1 MKNMPKRISQPPGR
15 VPGCP
20 EVQTTRSQTV
30 SSPSAAPRSM
40 RSLVARSLLALCAL
54 TAALSPAACA
64 KPAEAPVSHLDQLRH
79 DAAGSKDTTLSA
91 DWLLAELL
99 RPGGSADQG
108 KRARRHLD
116 ELKERTM
123 TSELARG
130 MDDFMHGRIRSAAD
144 EFFGALLLARTSTDP
159 RAPLV
164 AWYAALHTQDLSRH
178 VHDFG
183 KKHQADVELM
193 LREPGNIGFRAYAI
207 VVDLWARQ
215 AFARAESDV
224 DERLAARLG
233 CVKEVGLAGP
243 FGEGVASD
251 ILRAFPAEAAGPWP
265 RSWTGSPGRPDPR
278 QLEVERMGCDVEPTD
293 ARGTGVFYAQSFL
306 ELDRQEDLIVSAS
319 GATAIWVDDVRV
331 LDRDVRTWGVWP
343 RFGARLKLGA
353 GRHRVLWKV
362 GDGGTALRVVRP
374 DGRPWTGPSSA
385 DGSASYSLQGPV
397 ILADPN
403 AIMAYIRP
411 GGVRDPGDDLTRYLA
426 AFLADRE
433 GQPDVATV
441 LFEPLVKD
449 PATAT
454 GVCLITAG
462 GFAEGD
468 PIYDQSQT
476 RELVHELEVRAV
488 ERDPGLWYPRLRGAV
503 WEAEQ
508 RGPVE
513 AVTTLAGLVKEF
525 PQVAALHNALA
536 RTYEQLGWAPE
547 LERTIEHLIV
557 QFPDDT
563 GAIALG
569 IDLFEGRG
577 DAAGVDRL
585 LARLRELDPDSEV
598 MLERAIARRDYQT
611 ALAELKRLA
620 KRRPSRED
628 LALRIEDVMV
638 RAGND
643 EHAWKRL
650 EEAISREPRDVHAR
664 LALADAAVVRGEK
677 GALAKALVDAV
688 EAGADPSVIEE
699 AIDLVEGVT
708 ELEPYRLDARRV
720 IADFEAS
727 KKEHPG
733 TAVRVLDYGAVLI
746 RSDGSSRFLEHEI
759 VRVQSEEGIKRF
771 TEMDTGGHILHLRV
785 IKKDG
790 RVLEPEAV
798 EGKPTAT
805 MPHLEIGDYVE
816 QERIISRWGEGESA
830 EYEGPAWF
838 FREEDVAY
846 ARSEFVV
853 IAPASK
859 QLQLEKANGVPEPT
873 TVRRGLQVSHHFRVD
888 DSPAAPAEPG
898 SPPAQEFLPRVSV
911 GWGLSFDKRIERTS
925 RSLMPLTPVDPRIRR
940 IAENIV
946 RPVAE
951 EPQAAAPAKAT
962 KAKTAAG
969 EPAAPAQTKT
979 SAPKPAAAP
988 APLGKDEEQLR
999 QARALY
1005 HWVLDSVQEG
1015 EETDGRRV
1023 VVSRSGNRWRGFV
1036 TLAEALG
1043 IPVRW
1048 ALAESRISSPVLGEI
1063 ASANRALSP
1072 VLLVGQGP
1080 SATWL
1085 TIEDKFA
1092 PYGTVPGHL
1101 RGEKAYLLG
1110 TLDAEVTS
1118 VPQAGTLD
1126 RIGYQG
1132 TGTLR
1137 PDGSARLSLSI
1148 VFSGQYAAG
1157 LRNGLS
1163 QIPEAQLQTIIE
1175 SQLLGQKLP
1184 GAELVSYEVVDQDK
1198 LDRALVLKVVV
1209 EAPQFATRT
1218 SGALLLGPPF
1228 MPRLTGLTRL
1238 ADRKTPLLIP
1248 DTTGQGLDL
1257 KLTLPSGTRAIVRKS
1272 SARHPR
1278 SRFEVQDQAGP
1289 GYVHLIRDVVT
1300 DAGRVQPSDYGAF
1313 QSYARDADAAL
1324 TSAIRISG

>member
-1 MKNMPKRISQPPGR
+1 MK
-15 VPGCP
+15 
-20 EVQTTRSQTV
+20 TRSART
-30 SSPSAAPRSM
+30 SPPATSPR
-40 RSLVARSLLALCAL
+40 RTKRPGLALLGGATLAL
-54 TAALSPAACA
+54 VLSACA
-64 KPAEAPVSHLDQLRH
+64 KPAESPRSSMDEVRRS
-79 DAAGSKDTTLSA
+79 AAASKDPATSA

-99 RPGGSADQG
+99 RPGGSPEQA
-108 KRARRHLD
+108 KRARSHLD
-116 ELKERTM
+116 ELDARTM

-130 MDDFMHGRIRSAAD
+130 MDDFMHGRIRAASE
-144 EFFGALLLARTSTDP
+144 EFFSALVLAARSDDR
-159 RAPLV
+159 RAPLI
-164 AWYAALHTQDLSRH
+164 AWYAALHAQDLSRH

-183 KKHQADVELM
+183 KKHEAEVESL
-193 LREPGNIGFRAYAI
+193 LKKPGHIGFRAYAV

-215 AFARAESDV
+215 AFSRAESNV
-224 DERLAARLG
+224 DERLASHLG
-233 CVKEVGLAGP
+233 CVKDIGLAGP
-243 FGEGVASD
+243 FGEGVTTD
-251 ILRAFPAEAAGPWP
+251 ILRAFPAEEPGPWP
-265 RSWTGSPGRPDPR
+265 KSWNATPGRSHPR
-278 QLEVERMGCDVEPTD
+278 QLETTRVGCDVEPNEATE
-293 ARGTGVFYAQSFL
+293 GGVFYAQTFL
-306 ELDRQEDLIVSAS
+306 ELEQDERLILSAS
-319 GATAIWVDDVRV
+319 GATAIWVDDHLV

-343 RFGARLKLGA
+343 RFGAKVHLGA

-362 GDGGTALRVVRP
+362 GDGGTALRVVRE
-374 DGRPWTGPSSA
+374 DGRPWGGKTST
-385 DGSASYSLQGPV
+385 DGVLGYAHTAPGVLP
-397 ILADPN
+397 DPN
-403 AIMAYIRP
+403 AIMAYISP
-411 GGVRDPGDDLTRYLA
+411 KGVRDPKDDLTRYLA
-426 AFLADRE
+426 AYLADRE

-449 PATAT
+449 PAVAT
-454 GVCLITAG
+454 GMCLITAG
-462 GFAEGD
+462 GFVEGD
-468 PIYDQSQT
+468 PIYDQNQT

-488 ERDPGLWYPRLRGAV
+488 ERDPGLWYPRLRGAM

-508 RGPVE
+508 RGPSE
-513 AVTTLAGLVKEF
+513 AVTTLAKLVQEF
-525 PQVAALHNALA
+525 PEVAALHNALA
-536 RTYEQLGWAPE
+536 RTYEQLGWTPE
-547 LERTIEHLIV
+547 LERTIENLV
-557 QFPDDT
+557 RQFPDDT
-563 GAIALG
+563 GALSLG
-569 IDLFEGRG
+569 VDLLEGRG
-577 DAAGVDRL
+577 DTAGVDRL
-585 LARLRELDPDSEV
+585 LARVEQLDPDSEV
-598 MLERAIARRDYQT
+598 RLERALVRRDYPT

-643 EHAWKRL
+643 DRAWKRL
-650 EEAISREPRDVHAR
+650 EEAIEREPRDVHSR
-664 LALADAAVVRGEK
+664 LALADASVVRGEK

-688 EAGADPSVIEE
+688 EAGADPSIIED

-708 ELEPYRLDARRV
+708 ELEPYRLEARRV

-727 KKEHPG
+727 QKEHPG

-771 TEMDTGGHILHLRV
+771 TEMDTGGYTLHLRV

-790 RVLEPEAV
+790 RVLEPEEV

-853 IAPASK
+853 IAPADK
-859 QLQLEKANGVPEPT
+859 PLQLEKANGVPEAT
-873 TVRRGLQVSHHFRVD
+873 TVRRGMQIIHHFRVD
-888 DSPAAPAEPG
+888 DSPAAPSEPG

-925 RSLMPLTPVDPRIRR
+925 RSLMPMSAVDPRIAR
-940 IAENIV
+940 IARNIV
-946 RPVAE
+946 RP
-951 EPQAAAPAKAT
+951 APAPASQQ
-962 KAKTAAG
+962 AKGGGSAAG
-969 EPAAPAQTKT
+969 EQKA
-979 SAPKPAAAP
+979 APKPPEGTAQKSSSGAPNAGAAA
-988 APLGKDEEQLR
+988 ASKADEQQK

-1023 VVSRSGNRWRGFV
+1023 IVSRSGNRWRAFV
-1036 TLAEALG
+1036 TLCEALD

-1063 ASANRALSP
+1063 GSANRSLAP
-1072 VLLVGQGP
+1072 LLVVGSGP

-1110 TLDAEVTS
+1110 NLEAETTM
-1118 VPQAGTLD
+1118 VPRAGEVD

-1137 PDGSARLSLSI
+1137 ADGSARLSLSI

-1163 QIPEAQLQTIIE
+1163 QIPESQLKTIIE

-1184 GAELVSYEVVDQDK
+1184 GAELVSYEVVDRDK
-1198 LDRALVLKVVV
+1198 LDRALVLKVEV
-1209 EAPQFATRT
+1209 EAPQFATRS

-1238 ADRKTPLLIP
+1238 SERKTPLLIT
-1248 DTTGQGLDL
+1248 DTTAQGLDL
-1257 KLTLPSGTRAIVRKS
+1257 KLTLPAGTKALVRKA
-1272 SARHPR
+1272 SAGHPR
-1278 SRFEVQDQAGP
+1278 SRYEVQDQAGP

-1300 DAGRVQPSDYGAF
+1300 DAGRVQPADYGAF

-1324 TSAIRISG
+1324 TAAIRISG

>member
-1 MKNMPKRISQPPGR
+1 MKKPHSWFVASR
-15 VPGCP
+15 
-20 EVQTTRSQTV
+20 
-30 SSPSAAPRSM
+30 PRP
-40 RSLVARSLLALCAL
+40 ARPRALRLRHALIGLCAL
-54 TAALSPAACA
+54 TALAATACG
-64 KPAEAPVSHLDQLRH
+64 KPAEAPTASLAEIRRSAAASD
-79 DAAGSKDTTLSA
+79 DAGDSA

-99 RPGGSADQG
+99 RPGGDPEQA

-116 ELKERTM
+116 GLDTRSM

-130 MDDFMHGRIRSAAD
+130 MDDFLHGRIRAASE
-144 EFFGALLLARTSTDP
+144 EFFGALLLARKSTDP

-164 AWYAALHTQDLSRH
+164 AWYAALHAQDLSRH
-178 VHDFG
+178 VHEFG
-183 KKHQADVELM
+183 KKHEADVDLL
-193 LREPGNIGFRAYAI
+193 LRDPGNIGFRAYAV

-215 AFARAESDV
+215 AFSRAESDV

-233 CVKEVGLAGP
+233 CVKNVGLAGP
-243 FGEGVASD
+243 FGEGVGSD
-251 ILRAFPAEAAGPWP
+251 ILRAFPAEEPGPWP
-265 RSWTGSPGRPDPR
+265 QSWPASPGRSQPR
-278 QLEVERMGCDVEPTD
+278 QVAVEHTGCDVAPTD
-293 ARGTGVFYAQSFL
+293 AVESGVFYAQTFL
-306 ELDRQEDLIVSAS
+306 ELEREEDLILSAS
-319 GATAIWVDDVRV
+319 GATAIWVDDVRA
-331 LDRDVRTWGVWP
+331 LDRDVRIWGVWP
-343 RFGARLKLGA
+343 RFGVRVRLPA

-362 GDGGTALRVVRP
+362 GDGSTALRVVHE
-374 DGRPWTGPSSA
+374 DGRPWGGKTSA
-385 DGSASYSLQGPV
+385 DSAASYVHRAPTV
-397 ILADPN
+397 LADPN

-411 GGVRDPGDDLTRYLA
+411 SGVRDPKDDLTRYLA
-426 AFLADRE
+426 AYLADRE

-449 PATAT
+449 PASAT

-462 GFAEGD
+462 GFVEGD

-488 ERDPGLWYPRLRGAV
+488 ERDPGLWYPRLRAAM

-508 RGPVE
+508 RGPSE
-513 AVTTLAGLVKEF
+513 AVGTLAELVQEF
-525 PQVAALHNALA
+525 PEVAALHNALA
-536 RTYEQLGWAPE
+536 RTYEQLGWTPE
-547 LERTIEHLIV
+547 LERTIENLV
-557 QFPDDT
+557 RQFPDDT
-563 GAIALG
+563 GAISLG
-569 IDLFEGRG
+569 IDLLEGRG
-577 DAAGVDRL
+577 DHAGVDRL
-585 LARLRELDPDSEV
+585 IARLQELDPDSEV
-598 MLERAIARRDYQT
+598 TLERALVRRDYAA

-643 EHAWKRL
+643 DHAWKRL
-650 EEAISREPRDVHAR
+650 EEAIEREPRDVHSR
-664 LALADAAVVRGEK
+664 LALADAALVRGEK

-688 EAGADPSVIEE
+688 EAGADPSVIED

-708 ELEPYRLDARRV
+708 ELEPYRLDARKV

-746 RSDGSSRFLEHEI
+746 RGDGSSRFLEHEI

-771 TEMDTGGHILHLRV
+771 TEMDMGGHTLHLRV

-790 RVLEPEAV
+790 RVLEPEEV

-816 QERIISRWGEGESA
+816 QERIISRWGEGETA

-846 ARSEFVV
+846 ARSEFMV
-853 IAPASK
+853 IAPADK

-873 TVRRGLQVSHHFRVD
+873 TVRRGMQIIHHFRVD
-888 DSPAAPAEPG
+888 DSPAAPSEPG

-911 GWGLSFDKRIERTS
+911 GWGLSFDKRIERMS
-925 RSLMPLTPVDPRIRR
+925 RSLVPMSAVDPRIRR

-946 RPVAE
+946 RP
-951 EPQAAAPAKAT
+951 AAAPAGQQAKKAG
-962 KAKTAAG
+962 TAASEQKAAPKTPDG
-969 EPAAPAQTKT
+969 AAQKASGAPPAADAGGAIASKEAQ
-979 SAPKPAAAP
+979 
-988 APLGKDEEQLR
+988 QLKE
-999 QARALY
+999 ARALY

-1023 VVSRSGNRWRGFV
+1023 VVSRSGNRWRAFV
-1036 TLAEALG
+1036 TLCEALG

-1063 ASANRALSP
+1063 GSANRSLSP
-1072 VLLVGQGP
+1072 LLLVGSGK

-1101 RGEKAYLLG
+1101 RGEKAYILG
-1110 TLDAEVTS
+1110 GLDAEITK
-1118 VPQAGTLD
+1118 VPQTGAID
-1126 RIGYQG
+1126 RISYQG
-1132 TGTLR
+1132 SGTLR
-1137 PDGSARLSLSI
+1137 TDGSARLSISI
-1148 VFSGQYAAG
+1148 VFDGQYAAG

-1163 QIPEAQLQTIIE
+1163 QIPEAQLKTIIE

-1198 LDRALVLKVVV
+1198 LDRALILKVEV
-1209 EAPQFATRT
+1209 EAPQFATRS

-1228 MPRLTGLTRL
+1228 MPRLTGMTRL
-1238 ADRKTPLLIP
+1238 SERKTPLLIT
-1248 DTTGQGLDL
+1248 DTTAQGLDL
-1257 KLTLPSGTRAIVRKS
+1257 KLTLPPGTKAVVRKT
-1272 SARHPR
+1272 AAQHPR
-1278 SRFEVQDQAGP
+1278 SRYEVQDQSGP
-1289 GYVHLIRDVVT
+1289 GYVHLIRDVIT
-1300 DAGRVQPSDYGAF
+1300 DAGRVQPADYATF
-1313 QSYARDADAAL
+1313 QTYARDADAAL
-1324 TSAIRISG
+1324 TAAIRISG

>member
-1 MKNMPKRISQPPGR
+1 MKKSLRATSSVPPR
-15 VPGCP
+15 PFFS
-20 EVQTTRSQTV
+20 RTV
-30 SSPSAAPRSM
+30 R
-40 RSLVARSLLALCAL
+40 LVCAL
-54 TAALSPAACA
+54 TTALCLAACA
-64 KPAEAPVSHLDQLRH
+64 KPAAAPSSDLEQLRH
-79 DAAGSKDTTLSA
+79 DAAGSDDPILSA
-91 DWLLAELL
+91 DWLLSELL
-99 RPGGSADQG
+99 RPGGSAEQA

-116 ELKERTM
+116 EVNERTM
-123 TSELARG
+123 TTELARG
-130 MDDFMHGRIRSAAD
+130 MDDFLHGRIRSASE
-144 EFFGALLLARTSTDP
+144 EFFGALLHARTSKDP
-159 RAPLV
+159 RASLV

-183 KKHQADVELM
+183 KKHQTDVELL
-193 LREPGNIGFRAYAI
+193 LRDPGRIGFRAYAV

-224 DERLAARLG
+224 DDRLAARLG
-233 CVKEVGLAGP
+233 CVQEVGLAGP
-243 FGEGVASD
+243 FGEGVGSD
-251 ILRAFPAEAAGPWP
+251 ILRSFPAEAAGPWP
-265 RSWTGSPGRPDPR
+265 RSWPGSPGRPDPR
-278 QLEVERMGCDVEPTD
+278 QLEVERTGCDVEPTD
-293 ARGTGVFYAQSFL
+293 AKGTGVFYAQSFL
-306 ELDRQEDLIVSAS
+306 ELDRDEDLILSAS
-319 GATAIWVDDVRV
+319 GATAIWVDDTLV
-331 LDRDVRTWGVWP
+331 LERDVRTWGVWP
-343 RFGARLKLGA
+343 RFGVRLGLAA

-374 DGRPWTGPSSA
+374 DGRAWTGRSSA
-385 DGSASYSLQGPV
+385 DGSISYAFQAPKV
-397 ILADPN
+397 LADPN

-411 GGVRDPGDDLTRYLA
+411 SGVRDPGDDLTRYLA
-426 AFLADRE
+426 AFLAERE

-476 RELVHELEVRAV
+476 RELVHELEVRAT
-488 ERDPGLWYPRLRGAV
+488 ERDPGLWYPRLRGAL

-513 AVTTLAGLVKEF
+513 AVTTLAKLVNEF
-525 PQVAALHNALA
+525 PEVAALHNALA
-536 RTYEQLGWAPE
+536 RTYEQLGWTPE
-547 LERTIEHLIV
+547 LERTIERLIV

-577 DAAGVDRL
+577 DAAGVERL
-585 LARLRELDPDSEV
+585 LGRLRELDPDSEV
-598 MLERAIARRDYQT
+598 VLERAIARRDYTT

-650 EEAISREPRDVHAR
+650 EEAITREPRDVHAR

-708 ELEPYRLDARRV
+708 ELEPYRLDARGV

-853 IAPASK
+853 IAPANK
-859 QLQLEKANGVPEPT
+859 PLQLEKANGVPEPT

-925 RSLMPLTPVDPRIRR
+925 RGLMQLTPVDPRIRR
-940 IAENIV
+940 IAQNIV
-946 RPVAE
+946 RKSSQPADKATATSE
-951 EPQAAAPAKAT
+951 KAPASSASAPAST
-962 KAKTAAG
+962 G
-969 EPAAPAQTKT
+969 PAAP
-979 SAPKPAAAP
+979 
-988 APLGKDEEQLR
+988 GKDEEQLR

-1063 ASANRALSP
+1063 GSANRALAP
-1072 VLLVGQGP
+1072 VLFVGAGP

-1110 TLDAEVTS
+1110 GLEAEVTE
-1118 VPQAGTLD
+1118 VPRAGTLD

-1137 PDGSARLSLSI
+1137 PDGSARLVLNI

-1163 QIPEAQLQTIIE
+1163 QIPEGQLETIIE

-1209 EAPQFATRT
+1209 EAPQFATPT

-1238 ADRKTPLLIP
+1238 AERKTPLLIT
-1248 DTTGQGLDL
+1248 DTTAQGLDL

-1313 QSYARDADAAL
+1313 QTYARDADAAL

>member
-1 MKNMPKRISQPPGR
+1 MKKPYP
-15 VPGCP
+15 
-20 EVQTTRSQTV
+20 V
-30 SSPSAAPRSM
+30 SLRGQSPSSAGSPR
-40 RSLVARSLLALCAL
+40 RGTRARLLRGCFIGLVALGAL
-54 TAALSPAACA
+54 TTSACG
-64 KPAEAPVSHLDQLRH
+64 KPATSPTASLTELRRSAAASD
-79 DAAGSKDTTLSA
+79 DAEESA
-91 DWLLAELL
+91 NWLLAELL
-99 RPGGSADQG
+99 RPGGDAEQA

-116 ELKERTM
+116 KVEGRTM

-130 MDDFMHGRIRSAAD
+130 MDDFLHGRIRAASE
-144 EFFGALLLARTSTDP
+144 EFFAALLLARASKDP

-164 AWYAALHTQDLSRH
+164 AWYAALHAQDLSRH

-183 KKHQADVELM
+183 KKHEEDVELL
-193 LREPGNIGFRAYAI
+193 LRDPGSIGFRAYAV

-215 AFARAESDV
+215 AFSRAESNV
-224 DERLAARLG
+224 DDRLSARLG
-233 CVKEVGLAGP
+233 CVQEVGLAGP
-243 FGEGVASD
+243 FGEGMASD
-251 ILRAFPAEAAGPWP
+251 ILRSFPAEEPGPWP
-265 RSWTGSPGRPDPR
+265 QSWPESPGHPQPR
-278 QLEVERMGCDVEPTD
+278 QLAVERGGCDVAPAD
-293 ARGTGVFYAQSFL
+293 AVESGVFYAQTFL
-306 ELDRQEDLIVSAS
+306 ELEREEDLILSAS
-319 GATAIWVDDVRV
+319 GATAIWVDDVLV
-331 LDRDVRTWGVWP
+331 LERDVRVWGVWP
-343 RFGARLKLGA
+343 RFGVRVRLSP
-353 GRHRVLWKV
+353 GRHRVLWKA
-362 GDGGTALRVVRP
+362 GDGSTAMRVVHE
-374 DGRPWTGPSSA
+374 DGRPWSGKTSA
-385 DGSASYSLQGPV
+385 DGALSYVHRAPTV
-397 ILADPN
+397 LADPN

-411 GGVRDPGDDLTRYLA
+411 SGVRDPKDDLTRYLA
-426 AFLADRE
+426 AYLADRE

-449 PATAT
+449 PASAT
-454 GVCLITAG
+454 GVCLITAA
-462 GFAEGD
+462 GFVQGD

-476 RELVHELEVRAV
+476 RELVHELEVRAT
-488 ERDPGLWYPRLRGAV
+488 ERDPGLWYPRLRAAM

-508 RGPVE
+508 RGPSE
-513 AVTTLAGLVKEF
+513 AVGTLAELVQEF
-525 PQVAALHNALA
+525 PEVAALHNALA
-536 RTYEQLGWAPE
+536 RTYEQLGWTPE
-547 LERTIEHLIV
+547 LERTIENLV
-557 QFPDDT
+557 RQFPDDT

-569 IDLFEGRG
+569 IDLLEARG
-577 DAAGVDRL
+577 DHAGVDRL
-585 LARLRELDPDSEV
+585 LARLQELDPDSELT
-598 MLERAIARRDYQT
+598 LERALGRRDYDA

-643 EHAWKRL
+643 DHAWKRL
-650 EEAISREPRDVHAR
+650 EEAIVREPRDVHSR
-664 LALADAAVVRGEK
+664 LALADAELVRGEK

-688 EAGADPSVIEE
+688 EAGADPSIIED

-727 KKEHPG
+727 GKEHPG

-771 TEMDTGGHILHLRV
+771 TELDMGGHTLHLRV

-790 RVLEPEAV
+790 RVLEPEEV

-816 QERIISRWGEGESA
+816 QERIISRWGEGETA

-853 IAPASK
+853 ISPADK
-859 QLQLEKANGVPEPT
+859 PLQLEKANGVPEPT
-873 TVRRGLQVSHHFRVD
+873 KLQRGMQVIHHFRVD
-888 DSPAAPAEPG
+888 DSPAAPSEPG

-911 GWGLSFDKRIERTS
+911 GWGLSFDKRIERVS
-925 RSLMPLTPVDPRIRR
+925 RSLVPLSAVDPRIRR

-946 RPVAE
+946 RPQTVPAE
-951 EPQAAAPAKAT
+951 QQAKKSGSADGEQKAAPKKAGAAAQKTSGDPSGNG
-962 KAKTAAG
+962 KTASKEA
-969 EPAAPAQTKT
+969 
-979 SAPKPAAAP
+979 
-988 APLGKDEEQLR
+988 EQLR

-1015 EETDGRRV
+1015 DEMDGRRV
-1023 VVSRSGNRWRGFV
+1023 VVSRSGNRWRAFM
-1036 TLAEALG
+1036 TLCEALD

-1048 ALAESRISSPVLGEI
+1048 VLAESRIASPVLGEI
-1063 ASANRALSP
+1063 GSANRSLSP
-1072 VLLVGQGP
+1072 LLVVGSGK

-1092 PYGTVPGHL
+1092 PYGTVPGPL
-1101 RGEKAYLLG
+1101 RGEKAYILG
-1110 TLDAEVTS
+1110 GLSPEVTR
-1118 VPQAGTLD
+1118 VPQGGAID

-1137 PDGSARLSLSI
+1137 TDGSARLSIDI
-1148 VFSGQYAAG
+1148 VFSGQYAAS

-1163 QIPEAQLQTIIE
+1163 QIPEAQLKTIIE

-1184 GAELVSYEVVDQDK
+1184 GAELMSYEIVDQEK
-1198 LDRALVLKVVV
+1198 LDRALVLKVEV

-1228 MPRLTGLTRL
+1228 MPRLTGMTRL
-1238 ADRKTPLLIP
+1238 SERKTPLLIT
-1248 DTTGQGLDL
+1248 DTTAQGLDL
-1257 KLTLPSGTRAIVRKS
+1257 KLTLPAGTKAIVRKA
-1272 SARHPR
+1272 SASHPR
-1278 SRFEVQDQAGP
+1278 SHYEVQDQSGP

-1300 DAGRVQPSDYGAF
+1300 DAGRIQPADYATF
-1313 QSYARDADAAL
+1313 QSYTQGADAAL
-1324 TSAIRISG
+1324 TAAIRISG

>member
-1 MKNMPKRISQPPGR
+1 MKQLRLFRLG
-15 VPGCP
+15 G
-20 EVQTTRSQTV
+20 
-30 SSPSAAPRSM
+30 
-40 RSLVARSLLALCAL
+40 VALLLGVL
-54 TAALSPAACA
+54 ACG
-64 KPAEAPVSHLDQLRH
+64 KPAETAKPNLTELRRS
-79 DAAGSKDTTLSA
+79 AASSKDADASA

-99 RPGGSADQG
+99 RPGGSAEQA
-108 KRARRHLD
+108 KRARKHLD
-116 ELKERTM
+116 ELDRHTM

-130 MDDFMHGRIRSAAD
+130 MDDFMHGRIRAAGD
-144 EFFGALLLARTSTDP
+144 EFFGALSLARASEDP

-164 AWYAALHTQDLSRH
+164 AWYAALHAQDLSRH

-183 KKHQADVELM
+183 KKHQADVELL
-193 LREPGNIGFRAYAI
+193 LREPGHIGFRAYAV

-224 DERLAARLG
+224 DERLASRLG
-233 CVKEVGLAGP
+233 CVKEVGLVGP

-251 ILRAFPAEAAGPWP
+251 ILRPFPAEDAGPWP
-265 RSWTGSPGRPDPR
+265 QSWPGSPGRPDPR
-278 QLEVERMGCDVEPTD
+278 QLEVERTGCDVGPT
-293 ARGTGVFYAQSFL
+293 GSVESGIFYAQTFL
-306 ELDRQEDLIVSAS
+306 ELDKGEDLVLSAS
-319 GATAIWVDDVRV
+319 GATSIWVDDHLV

-343 RFGARLKLGA
+343 RFGVRLALGA

-374 DGRPWTGPSSA
+374 DGRPWTGK
-385 DGSASYSLQGPV
+385 ASVDTRLFYSHEAPRV
-397 ILADPN
+397 LADPN
-403 AIMAYIRP
+403 AIMAYIQP
-411 GGVRDPGDDLTRYLA
+411 SGVRDPGDDLTRYLA
-426 AFLADRE
+426 AYLADRE

-454 GVCLITAG
+454 GMCLVTAG

-468 PIYDQSQT
+468 PIYDQTQT
-476 RELVHELEVRAV
+476 RELVHELEVRAI
-488 ERDPGLWYPRLRGAV
+488 ERDPDLWYPRLRAAL

-513 AVTTLAGLVKEF
+513 AVSAINTLVKEF
-525 PQVAALHNALA
+525 PQVAAIHNAMA

-547 LERTIEHLIV
+547 LERTIENLV
-557 QFPDDT
+557 DKFPDDS
-563 GAIALG
+563 GAISLG
-569 IDLFEGRG
+569 IDLYEARG
-577 DAAGVDRL
+577 DTSSVDRL
-585 LARLRELDPDSEV
+585 LARVRALDPDSEV
-598 MLERAIARRDYQT
+598 MLERALARRDYDG

-650 EEAISREPRDVHAR
+650 EEAIAREPRDVHSR

-688 EAGADPSVIEE
+688 EAGADPSMIEE
-699 AIDLVEGVT
+699 AIDLVEGIT
-708 ELEPYRLDARRV
+708 ELEPYRLDARKV

-771 TEMDTGGHILHLRV
+771 TEMDTGGYTLHLRV
-785 IKKDG
+785 LKKDG

-838 FREEDVAY
+838 FKEEDVAY

-853 IAPASK
+853 IAPATKS
-859 QLQLEKANGVPEPT
+859 LQLEKVNGVPEPT
-873 TVRRGLQVSHHFRVD
+873 TVRRGLQISHHFRVD

-911 GWGLSFDKRIERTS
+911 GWGLSFEKRIERTS
-925 RSLMPLTPVDPRIRR
+925 RSLVPMMAVDPRIRR
-940 IAENIV
+940 IAQNIV
-946 RPVAE
+946 RQGAGSAAKGE
-951 EPQAAAPAKAT
+951 TAAAAKKKET
-962 KAKTAAG
+962 
-969 EPAAPAQTKT
+969 
-979 SAPKPAAAP
+979 
-988 APLGKDEEQLR
+988 EQLR

-1023 VVSRSGNRWRGFV
+1023 VVSRSGNRWRAFA
-1036 TLAEALG
+1036 TLAEALD

-1048 ALAESRISSPVLGEI
+1048 ALAESRISSPIVGEI
-1063 ASANRALSP
+1063 GSANRALSP
-1072 VLLVGQGP
+1072 VLLVGSGTA
-1080 SATWL
+1080 ATWL

-1110 TLDAEVTS
+1110 GFDAETTT
-1118 VPQAGTLD
+1118 VPPAGAVD

-1163 QIPEAQLQTIIE
+1163 QIPAGQLNTIIE

-1228 MPRLTGLTRL
+1228 MPRLTGMTRL
-1238 ADRKTPLLIP
+1238 ADRKTPLLIT
-1248 DTTGQGLDL
+1248 DTTAQGLDL
-1257 KLTLPSGTRAIVRKS
+1257 KLTLPAGTKAIVRKS
-1272 SARHPR
+1272 SAVHPR

-1289 GYVHLIRDVVT
+1289 GYVHLIRDVQT

-1324 TSAIRISG
+1324 TAAVRISG